1 MISGKGNLDKPFS
14 NFHSKSSTAHD
25 YKIRYAVENTIFKGS
40 YMTDII
46 KDYEELISTN
56 VMKYLKKNPDFEK
69 ENIQSFEV
77 ELNDIS
83 AKNPTLIA
91 FGNDCY
97 KILIRNLEKKYKIYK
112 VSHYSSSKS
121 KEELRTEFENIETKI
136 NDEVVNKQP
145 KTEIKKSK
153 SDIIEKK
160 HKCDKCKIAF
170 KHKYQLT
177 NHEKTEKHKTGRR
190 QKKKN
195 IVKKEYKCTICN
207 IYSTKQPTN
216 YKLHILNNHKTTEE
230 KEKKFPHYCKLC
242 DFGSFEKSKYDKHIL
257 TKKHKIASEA
267 IKNK

>member
-1 MISGKGNLDKPFS
+1 MNQAMDKGYSIIRICQEDIYNDK
-14 NFHSKSSTAHD
+14 NNWVSKT
-25 YKIRYAVENTIFKGS
+25 
-40 YMTDII
+40 
-46 KDYEELISTN
+46 
-56 VMKYLKKNPDFEK
+56 KKV
-69 ENIQSFEV
+69 IQSYKEPEV
-77 ELNDIS
+77 ICIGCKIKYQKYND
-83 AKNPTLIA
+83 L
-91 FGNDCY
+91 
-97 KILIRNLEKKYKIYK
+97 KIIDITDNNMI
-112 VSHYSSSKS
+112 
-121 KEELRTEFENIETKI
+121 TDIETKI